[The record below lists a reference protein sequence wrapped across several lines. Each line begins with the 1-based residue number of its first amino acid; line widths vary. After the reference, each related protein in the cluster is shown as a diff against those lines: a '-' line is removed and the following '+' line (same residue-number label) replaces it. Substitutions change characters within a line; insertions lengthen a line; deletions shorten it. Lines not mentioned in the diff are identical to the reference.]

1 MIAAAALVVMLV
13 AGRIWR
19 RRVPPQNL
27 LQAAGLIAVLAVALA
42 AWFDGPGLRFWRY
55 PGTLVLV
62 AWAALPTARLL
73 ATWCCRGFRSAAYY
87 GLGLNLLAGILTAL
101 PLGWF
106 LRSQGVALSGGSYAP
121 FYFWLTLVGWSV
133 GALLITLPCWLDK
146 LRDGPGRVVPVAGA
160 FK

>member
-1 MIAAAALVVMLV
+1 MPHNIDLVTTVAVSLGLAMIL
-13 AGRIWR
+13 G
-19 RRVPPQNL
+19 
-27 LQAAGLIAVLAVALA
+27 
-42 AWFDGPGLRFWRY
+42 Y
-55 PGTLVLV
+55 
-62 AWAALPTARLL
+62 L
-73 ATWCCRGFRSAAYY
+73 ATRMKLPPIVGY
-87 GLGLNLLAGILTAL
+87 LLAGILTAL